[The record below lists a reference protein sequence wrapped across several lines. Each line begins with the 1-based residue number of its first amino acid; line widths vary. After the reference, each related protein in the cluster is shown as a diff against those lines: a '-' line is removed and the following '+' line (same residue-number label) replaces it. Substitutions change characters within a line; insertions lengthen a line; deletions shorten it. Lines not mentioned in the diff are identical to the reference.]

1 MCLMSP
7 SNSLSGFGKIITHP
21 HFFKSLI
28 ELKQKNIYLP
38 NVPIPESVDFNS
50 YPFPSSEGVLS
61 FLDIDKKYP
70 LTPIDGANLI
80 ENGYLVAA
88 YDESIDKFEAIEGSS
103 YLTAHSIIF
112 LGENDY
118 LPVVKLTFNFFTRS
132 NLISDKSEY
141 IHHADNVE
149 SKRKELYVNERD
161 EFFKENFKY
170 FPKNTIIMIDGPL
183 IGGQISSHTTKL
195 NSWML
200 DQDFIPI
207 FIVKN
212 SSSNLVTDHIEKLKN
227 NFNSD
232 MHWSYL
238 LLKKGER
245 TSFIQYQ
252 DKHNPKNG
260 KVFCYIK
267 PHDISPQ
274 RVEFHISTLEKYGI
288 DFLSNIINL
297 VYYLILVQ
305 GDEKNPQ
312 VRPIII
318 AEKFARESIK
328 MMNLNILMKRIGLV
342 STINQERFG

>member
-1 MCLMSP
+1 MS
-7 SNSLSGFGKIITHP
+7 SSDSLSGFGKIITHP
-21 HFFKSLI
+21 HFFKSLV
-28 ELKQKNIYLP
+28 ELKQKNINLP
-38 NVPIPESVDFNS
+38 NIAIPESVDFNS

-61 FLDIDKKYP
+61 FLDISEKYI
-70 LTPIDGANLI
+70 LSPIDGANLI
-80 ENGYLVAA
+80 KNGYLVAA
-88 YDESIDKFEAIEGSS
+88 YDESIDKFDAIEGSA

-118 LPVVKLTFNFFTRS
+118 LPVVKLSFNFFTRS

-141 IHHADNVE
+141 IQHSDDVE
-149 SKRKELYVNERD
+149 SKRKELYVHERD
-161 EFFKENFKY
+161 EFFKENFHH
-170 FPKNTIIMIDGPL
+170 FPKNTIILIDGPL
-183 IGGQISSHTTKL
+183 IGGQISSYTTAL

-200 DQDFIPI
+200 DHDFIPI

-212 SSSNLVTDHIEKLKN
+212 SSSNLITDHVEKLKN
-227 NFNSD
+227 KFNSD

-245 TSFIQYQ
+245 TGFIQYQ
-252 DKHNPKNG
+252 DKYNPNNG

-267 PHDISPQ
+267 PHNLSPQ
-274 RVEFHISTLEKYGI
+274 RIEFHISTLKKYGA
-288 DFLSNIINL
+288 DLLNNILNL
-297 VYYLILVQ
+297 VHYLILVQ

-328 MMNLNILMKRIGLV
+328 MMNLTLLMKRIGLV

>member
-1 MCLMSP
+1 MSP

-21 HFFKSLI
+21 YFFKSLI
-28 ELKQKNIYLP
+28 ELRQKKINLP
-38 NVPIPESVDFNS
+38 NAAVPESVDFNS
-50 YPFPSSEGVLS
+50 YPFPSSEGALS
-61 FLDIDKKYP
+61 YLDLEEKYP
-70 LTPIDGANLI
+70 LNPIEGASLI
-80 ENGYLVAA
+80 KKGYLVAA
-88 YDESIDKFEAIEGSS
+88 YDESIDKFDAIEGSA

-118 LPVVKLTFNFFTRS
+118 LPVVKLSFNFLTRS

-141 IHHADNVE
+141 IHYSDNME
-149 SKRKELYVNERD
+149 SKRKELYVIERD
-161 EFFKENFKY
+161 EFFKENFIH
-170 FPKNTIIMIDGPL
+170 FPKNTIVLIDGPL
-183 IGGQISSHTTKL
+183 IGGQISSYTTKL

-227 NFNSD
+227 KFNSD

-252 DKHNPKNG
+252 DKYNPKNG

-297 VYYLILVQ
+297 VYYFILVQ

-312 VRPIII
+312 ARPIII

-342 STINQERFG
+342 STMNQERFG